1 MDPHAEHRLEV
12 LRAVVVK
19 PLYAITVLF
28 TSVANQ
34 LRTIG
39 AMHLRVAAPRIPQN
53 PAISA
58 FVDERPILQFHKV
71 RFATIAPIDPIIS
84 KCTADLSFLDNTLSR
99 FLNESAFASR

>member
-1 MDPHAEHRLEV
+1 LADDAQDRLEV
-12 LRAVVVK
+12 LCAAVVK

-39 AMHLRVAAPRIPQN
+39 AMHLRVAAPRTPQN

-58 FVDERPILQFHKV
+58 FVFERPILQFRKV
-71 RFATIAPIDPIIS
+71 RLTTIGPIDPIIS